1 MFRNQPIN
9 HKIASALGLATVNST
24 VSASMAVLTE
34 STLIEWIS
42 GVYIVL
48 QLAYLLWKW
57 RVDWKHQKMKRQRSA
72 DHA

>member
-9 HKIASALGLATVNST
+9 HKIASTLGLATVNST

-34 STLIEWIS
+34 STFIEWIS

-48 QLAYLLWKW
+48 QVTYLLWKW